1 MNINKIISINTKT
14 NQLVYETA
22 DNIIT
27 KLNESVV
34 RAELETKSKLVL
46 YGNEQTLEL
55 INADRKT
62 IQLLLDSGFL
72 QVHKKHLI
80 NAEYIV
86 RIRIEEHQIEL
97 LNGITIPYT
106 VDYRKN
112 IESFLKSITTINH

>member
-46 YGNEQTLEL
+46 YGNEQELEL
-55 INADRKT
+55 INPDRKT
-62 IQLLLDSGFL
+62 IQLLLDSGFFT
-72 QVHKKHLI
+72 
-80 NAEYIV
+80 
-86 RIRIEEHQIEL
+86 
-97 LNGITIPYT
+97 G
-106 VDYRKN
+106 
-112 IESFLKSITTINH
+112 S

>member
-1 MNINKIISINTKT
+1 MQHYAEDISEEQK
-14 NQLVYETA
+14 LVYETA

-46 YGNEQTLEL
+46 YGNEQKLEL
-55 INADRKT
+55 IKLDRKT
-62 IQLLLDSGFL
+62 IQLLVDSGFL

-80 NAEYIV
+80 NTEYIV
-86 RIRIEEHQIEL
+86 RIQIEEHQIEL

>member
-34 RAELETKSKLVL
+34 RAELETESKLVL
-46 YGNEQTLEL
+46 YGDKQQLEL
-55 INADRKT
+55 INPNRKI

-80 NAEYIV
+80 NTEYIT

-97 LNGITIPYT
+97 LNNIIIPYT
-106 VDYRKN
+106 SDYQKN
-112 IESFLKSITTINH
+112 IENFLNSITTINH

>member
-46 YGNEQTLEL
+46 YGNEQKLEL
-55 INADRKT
+55 INPDRKT
-62 IQLLLDSGFL
+62 IQLLLNSGFL
-72 QVHKKHLI
+72 QVHKNHLI
-80 NAEYIV
+80 NTEYII

>member
-46 YGNEQTLEL
+46 YGNEQELEL
-55 INADRKT
+55 INPDRKT

-80 NAEYIV
+80 NAEYIEIGRAHV
-86 RIRIEEHQIEL
+86 
-97 LNGITIPYT
+97 
-106 VDYRKN
+106 
-112 IESFLKSITTINH
+112 